1 MKNEEIPENFDTVQT
16 KDLLSG
22 YKQNRIRSIDIAKAI
37 GIFLIVLGHVLKFGN
52 LRKFIYAFHVPLFF
66 FLSGI
71 CFTQKDNKK
80 FIVKKIKTIY
90 IPYIIVSII
99 SIAVYFFVGKYVSNN
114 INTNIVYNF
123 IRNVIC

>member
-1 MKNEEIPENFDTVQT
+1 MKNEEIPENFDTVKT

-22 YKQNRIRSIDIAKAI
+22 YKQNRIKKYRYCKSNRYFLNCFRTCFKIWKFKKIYLCFSCTT
-37 GIFLIVLGHVLKFGN
+37 IFL
-52 LRKFIYAFHVPLFF
+52 FIR
-66 FLSGI
+66 I